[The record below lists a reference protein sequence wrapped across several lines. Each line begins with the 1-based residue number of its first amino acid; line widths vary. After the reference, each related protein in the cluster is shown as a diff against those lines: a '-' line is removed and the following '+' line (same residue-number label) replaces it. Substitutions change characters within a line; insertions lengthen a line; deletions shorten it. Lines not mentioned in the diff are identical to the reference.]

1 MDDDDDNLIEERC
14 LIFKEKTINIKYHN
28 KTQARGFS
36 KKFISNKDIH
46 SEKEIKME
54 GGLTEEKL
62 KIFNF
67 IKDES
72 QDNRQNSGSIKL
84 INKAQ
89 TSSSTSI
96 TNDSTIN
103 PNLG

>member
-1 MDDDDDNLIEERC
+1 
-14 LIFKEKTINIKYHN
+14 
-28 KTQARGFS
+28 
-36 KKFISNKDIH
+36 
-46 SEKEIKME
+46 ME